1 MFRRRAIGRVPTFDQ
16 KVGRLEYPLRQYA
29 RLQVS
34 IITDLP
40 DGGKRRRTNRPRI
53 FNEEILE
60 ESLRAAQAEVVQQE
74 VFSSLIKEASNLPTA
89 LARVSERLIVI
100 DAAQATELRFELVR
114 VPNLILDA
122 SNTSVD

>member
-1 MFRRRAIGRVPTFDQ
+1 MFRRRAIGRVPTFDEN
-16 KVGRLEYPLRQYA
+16 VGRLEYPLRQHT

-34 IITDLP
+34 IITNIP
-40 DGGKRRRTNRPRI
+40 GEGKRRRTNRPRI

-74 VFSSLIKEASNLPTA
+74 IFSLLIGEASNLPTA

-100 DAAQATELRFELVR
+100 DAAHATELRLELVG
-114 VPNLILDA
+114 VLNTILDV
-122 SNTSVD
+122 SNTSAD